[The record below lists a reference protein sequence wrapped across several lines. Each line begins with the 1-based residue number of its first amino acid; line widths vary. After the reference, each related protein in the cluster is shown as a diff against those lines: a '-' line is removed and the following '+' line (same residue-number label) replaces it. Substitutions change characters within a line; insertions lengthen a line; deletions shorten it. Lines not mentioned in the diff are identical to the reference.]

1 MRGRWGRAG
10 GRIALVAR
18 SGQDRATLVFAAC
31 NGNSRAEIRGANS
44 SGTFGNAIPP
54 PPSSPLNACVT
65 REGYTYMGE
74 GASVEPYNFGGNCG
88 RTVRQTLTSYAT
100 RRSLQQREIG
110 LYWLHV
116 LVNNSPVRCGVL
128 SFDNLALVHSP
139 SHIS

>member
-88 RTVRQTLTSYAT
+88 RTVRQTLTSHAT
-100 RRSLQQREIG
+100 RRSLQQR
-110 LYWLHV
+110 
-116 LVNNSPVRCGVL
+116 
-128 SFDNLALVHSP
+128 
-139 SHIS
+139 